1 MNRPDPRRP
10 PRPEPDPRR
19 RAARRRGA
27 FTALTAASLVAVLA
41 FVALGVDVSL
51 ISLTRS
57 RMQASVDAA
66 ALAAAQ
72 ELSDTV
78 ADADDAAALDAE
90 MASRGKAMADKVARL
105 NETYIDPDRDVRFGR
120 RVFEERAGAS
130 RVLWGVA
137 PYNVVEVS
145 ARRDNPDTS
154 APDGQMPAFFSR
166 IFGMTGHSFEV
177 SAVAYVEPRD
187 LVLVLD
193 YSGSMNDDSE
203 LPAFGRLGEAPVTEN
218 MLEIYDALDLDP
230 GLLPTVP
237 EYATLHGVPRDSRNQ
252 IPHVTLTPTPWGG
265 TVTSTHK
272 IDRVWVKDG
281 YGNWRNHDHVGKS
294 HTFSTST
301 HRIAEVRVKSWKNDR
316 RFGRYGE
323 RIVFDAQ
330 STREALGLDGVDYPF
345 PGGGWDDYFSFA
357 ENTYTSYDAGQL
369 MKYGKPGLVSYILAY
384 QTREDQTPPLWKAP
398 AHPFHA
404 MKEGVTQL
412 TEYLEALRYGDHLG
426 LVSYDTEARREVRV
440 NDPANGMV
448 VDISADPITDDYA
461 AVDMIQRH
469 RQAGYYLQT
478 TGLGGRREGG
488 PTDARPARPVRGP
501 PDDSG
506 DDRRERERQPR
517 GVRAA
522 ARLGLGRTD
531 RLRRRRHGG
540 LCDRRREQ
548 AVRVLPRPRVD
559 PRGGDGAHDERRRRG
574 RRRPDVR
581 RGPRRRR
588 GAHRRA
594 RRPRRRGQRS
604 VIGRGLPPDRRP
616 RPAPA
621 ADARPGVRGEVESD
635 E

>member
-27 FTALTAASLVAVLA
+27 FTALTAASLMAVLA

-78 ADADDAAALDAE
+78 ADAQNAAALDAE
-90 MASRGKAMADKVARL
+90 MASRGKAMAEKVARF

-120 RVFEERAGAS
+120 RVFEEGAGAS

-203 LPAFGRLGEAPVTEN
+203 LPAFGRLGEAPVTQN
-218 MLEIYDALDLDP
+218 MLEIYDALGLDP
-230 GLLPTVP
+230 GLLPDVP
-237 EYATLHGVPRDSRNQ
+237 RHATLHGVPRDSRNQ
-252 IPHVTLTPTPWGG
+252 IPHVTLEPKAFGG
-265 TVTSTHK
+265 TVRSTHN
-272 IDRVWVKDG
+272 IDRVWVRDSSG
-281 YGNWRNHDHVGKS
+281 TWRNHDRVGK
-294 HTFSTST
+294 HHEFSTGG
-301 HRIAEVRVKSWKNDR
+301 HRVLEVRVKSWKNDE
-316 RFGRYGE
+316 RFGQYGE
-323 RIVFDAQ
+323 RIVYDAQ
-330 STREALGLDGVDYPF
+330 TTREALGLDGTPYPF
-345 PGGGWDDYFSFA
+345 PGGSWDDYFSFA
-357 ENTYTSYDAGQL
+357 ENTYTSYNAGQL

-412 TEYLEALRYGDHLG
+412 TEYLADLRYGDHLG
-426 LVSYDTEARREVRV
+426 LVSYDSEARREVRV

-478 TGLGGRREGG
+478 TGLGDGVKEAQQMLAEHGRYG
-488 PTDARPARPVRGP
+488 ARPTILVM
-501 PDDSG
+501 
-506 DDRRERERQPR
+506 
-517 GVRAA
+517 
-522 ARLGLGRTD
+522 TD
-531 RLRRRRHGG
+531 GNANVSPAG
-540 LCDRRREQ
+540 FE
-548 AVRVLPRPRVD
+548 
-559 PRGGDGAHDERRRRG
+559 
-574 RRRPDVR
+574 
-581 RGPRRRR
+581 
-588 GAHRRA
+588 
-594 RRPRRRGQRS
+594 
-604 VIGRGLPPDRRP
+604 LPPDWDWDELTDFDGDGTADYTTDDVNKQYAFHHARESIREG
-616 RPAPA
+616 ATVHTMSVG
-621 ADARPGVRGEVESD
+621 ADADADLMFAVAHAGGGVHIDVPGGHAVADNEALLAEAFRQIAARVPPPRLMLDRE
-635 E
+635 